1 VGVVTALTIPDP
13 GQRADLAE
21 FVARVVA
28 LDPTAG
34 VRLRGG
40 DNRHVTAW
48 AATPFDVL
56 ATRSVAGTL
65 DPADVAVPATSLL
78 TALAVERADTVDPGS
93 GASWRAE
100 LPPDTGWTDA
110 GEGAAA
116 DWAELVERGLES
128 AAADG
133 AGHGPSAA
141 LLDGTAA
148 VLPASIGPPVRIPLR
163 CLFALSGLG
172 LLAGSDP
179 APPVRVAATGSWLRL
194 ETPGGA
200 VVRRRIT
207 ALPLLV

>member
-1 VGVVTALTIPDP
+1 VGVVTALTVPDP

-65 DPADVAVPATSLL
+65 EPADVAVPATSLL
-78 TALAVERADTVDPGS
+78 TALAVERADTVDPGA
-93 GASWRAE
+93 GAAWRSE
-100 LPPDTGWTDA
+100 LPPDTGWTAA
-110 GEGAAA
+110 GEGDAA

-133 AGHGPSAA
+133 TGHGPSAA
-141 LLDGTAA
+141 LLDETAA
-148 VLPASIGPPVRIPLR
+148 VLPVPVGPPVRIPLR

-172 LLAGSDP
+172 LLAASDP

-207 ALPLLV
+207 TLPLLV

>member
-1 VGVVTALTIPDP
+1 MGVVTALTVPDP

-34 VRLRGG
+34 VRLRGANG
-40 DNRHVTAW
+40 IVTAW
-48 AATPFDVL
+48 AGTPFDVL

-65 DPADVAVPATSLL
+65 DPADVAVAATSLL
-78 TALAVERADTVDPGS
+78 TALAVERADTVDPGA

-110 GEGAAA
+110 GEGDAG

-128 AAADG
+128 VAADDG
-133 AGHGPSAA
+133 GHGPSAA

-148 VLPASIGPPVRIPLR
+148 VLPAATGPPVRIPLR

-172 LLAGSDP
+172 LLGGSDP
-179 APPVRVAATGSWLRL
+179 ASPVRVGATGSWLRL

-207 ALPLLV
+207 TLPLLV

>member
-1 VGVVTALTIPDP
+1 VGVVTALTVPDP

-34 VRLRGG
+34 VRLRGANG
-40 DNRHVTAW
+40 VVTAW
-48 AATPFDVL
+48 AGTPFEVL
-56 ATRSVAGTL
+56 ATRTVAGTL

-78 TALAVERADTVDPGS
+78 TALAVERADTVDPGA
-93 GASWRAE
+93 GAVWRAE

-133 AGHGPSAA
+133 HGPSAA
-141 LLDGTAA
+141 LLDETAA
-148 VLPASIGPPVRIPLR
+148 VLPAATGPPVRIPLR

-172 LLAGSDP
+172 LLAGFDG

-200 VVRRRIT
+200 VVRRRVT
-207 ALPLLV
+207 TLPLLV

>member
-1 VGVVTALTIPDP
+1 VGVVTALTVPDP

-40 DNRHVTAW
+40 DNHHVTAW

-65 DPADVAVPATSLL
+65 DPADVAVPATALL
-78 TALAVERADTVDPGS
+78 TALAVERAATVDPGS

-110 GEGAAA
+110 GEGDAG
-116 DWAELVERGLES
+116 DWAALVERGLES

-133 AGHGPSAA
+133 HGPSAA
-141 LLDGTAA
+141 LLDETAA
-148 VLPASIGPPVRIPLR
+148 VLPVPVGPPVRIPLR

-172 LLAGSDP
+172 LLAGTDP

-207 ALPLLV
+207 TLPLLV